1 MSWVRRNLLFEVR
14 LFMFSVATHT
24 LLGLGHACF
33 ITIFLKQK
41 PKKPHL
47 LSLNCPKCR
56 TQQFQKSYL
65 ILIIQR
71 WKTFISPPKNKAII
85 TKVYFIRYKCIHNLV
100 IFIKTT
106 LYSLSV
112 TIPFTSLFPLL
123 YDQHFFQKS
132 LQLMAVVLCLLCI
145 FLINKTKR
153 VPGTA
158 PQTTVHLRPS
168 LGNVSS
174 VRKQPLLPLGT
185 IS

>member
-1 MSWVRRNLLFEVR
+1 MQNSAVSKVIFNTRNSK
-14 LFMFSVATHT
+14 MKN
-24 LLGLGHACF
+24 
-33 ITIFLKQK
+33 I
-41 PKKPHL
+41 
-47 LSLNCPKCR
+47 
-56 TQQFQKSYL
+56 YL
-65 ILIIQR
+65 
-71 WKTFISPPKNKAII
+71 PPKQSNLI
-85 TKVYFIRYKCIHNLV
+85 TKAYFIRYKCIHNLV

-106 LYSLSV
+106 LSSLSV

-132 LQLMAVVLCLLCI
+132 LQLIAVVLCLLCI

-158 PQTTVHLRPS
+158 PQTTIYLRPS
-168 LGNVSS
+168 PGNVSS

>member
-1 MSWVRRNLLFEVR
+1 MKN
-14 LFMFSVATHT
+14 
-24 LLGLGHACF
+24 
-33 ITIFLKQK
+33 I
-41 PKKPHL
+41 
-47 LSLNCPKCR
+47 
-56 TQQFQKSYL
+56 YL
-65 ILIIQR
+65 
-71 WKTFISPPKNKAII
+71 PPKQSNLI
-85 TKVYFIRYKCIHNLV
+85 TKAYFIRYKCIHNLV

-106 LYSLSV
+106 LSSLSV

-132 LQLMAVVLCLLCI
+132 LQLIAVVLCLLCI

-158 PQTTVHLRPS
+158 PQTTIYLRPS
-168 LGNVSS
+168 PGNVSS